1 VNQKLGICLVCS
13 LKIREAV
20 RSIVRMIDWTSKEEI
35 LIYYRLI
42 FVRYVVSALANVEI
56 ENYNFDAQ
64 AFRGYMIK

>member
-1 VNQKLGICLVCS
+1 
-13 LKIREAV
+13 
-20 RSIVRMIDWTSKEEI
+20 MIDWTSKEEI